1 MTILTM
7 ESLDKNQSYFFLFNK
22 ETYTLEQVRSF
33 TLEDC
38 YRYCINDEW
47 CDDTCAIDEDYNLP
61 FTNSG
66 DWGGEGEFIHARI
79 APGETYRVYEFLDID
94 GSEKNIQLND
104 GRNCYICNDSSME
117 WGGIELE
124 DETRMEIS
132 TIPIELLD
140 ELVQKS
146 PIVICIPIEQL
157 EEEWYNQ
164 HSVEFITIRK
174 AH

>member
-1 MTILTM
+1 M

-79 APGETYRVYEFLDID
+79 APGETYRVYEFLEVHFRILLI
-94 GSEKNIQLND
+94 SHSRQSIL
-104 GRNCYICNDSSME
+104 YI
-117 WGGIELE
+117 LFPV
-124 DETRMEIS
+124 T
-132 TIPIELLD
+132 
-140 ELVQKS
+140 
-146 PIVICIPIEQL
+146 
-157 EEEWYNQ
+157 
-164 HSVEFITIRK
+164 
-174 AH
+174 

>member
-1 MTILTM
+1 
-7 ESLDKNQSYFFLFNK
+7 
-22 ETYTLEQVRSF
+22 
-33 TLEDC
+33 
-38 YRYCINDEW
+38 
-47 CDDTCAIDEDYNLP
+47 
-61 FTNSG
+61 
-66 DWGGEGEFIHARI
+66 
-79 APGETYRVYEFLDID
+79 
-94 GSEKNIQLND
+94 
-104 GRNCYICNDSSME
+104 ME
-117 WGGIELE
+117 WGGIEFE